1 MNKNYTITSSLGGK
15 ISITTFGNK
24 NISKGNCIILVHGFK
39 GFKDWGYAPYLGE
52 LFAERGYFVI
62 TFNFSHNG
70 IGNDNFNFTELE
82 KFANNTFT
90 REITELEDVVKAYQ
104 NNLFGEVK
112 NPKIGLIG
120 HSRGGAIALLTAPKL
135 ENVKAVATWG
145 SVATLDRYS
154 ERQKQNWRAK
164 GYFSVMNMR
173 TKQEMRLNISLLE
186 DLEENKNGSLNI
198 KKAVSKL
205 NKPLLICHGTEDLA
219 VKLDEA
225 KQLFSWSNNEMSE
238 LNIIENTG
246 HTFGCLHPFEG
257 TNAKFEELLN
267 KTDLFFRENRTY
279 ERIKNGNLKYSN
291 NVRRVI

>member
-1 MNKNYTITSSLGGK
+1 MTKNHTITSSLGEK
-15 ISITTFGNK
+15 ISITTFGNQ
-24 NISKGNCIILVHGFK
+24 NISQKKCIILVHGFK
-39 GFKDWGYAPYLGE
+39 GFKDWGYAPY
-52 LFAERGYFVI
+52 FAESFAEKGYFVI

-70 IGNDNFNFTELE
+70 IGENNFEFTELE

-120 HSRGGAIALLTAPKL
+120 HSRGGAIALLTASKL
-135 ENVKAVATWG
+135 ENVKAVITWG

-164 GYFSVMNMR
+164 GFFSVMNMR

-186 DLEENKNGSLNI
+186 DLEANRTDSLNI
-198 KKAVSKL
+198 EKAVSEL

-225 KQLFSWSNNEMSE
+225 KQLFNWSNKDITE
-238 LNIIENTG
+238 LKIIENTG
-246 HTFGCLHPFEG
+246 HTFGCVHPFEG
-257 TNAKFEELLN
+257 TNEKFEELLN
-267 KTDLFFRENRTY
+267 KTNSFFREK
-279 ERIKNGNLKYSN
+279 IC
-291 NVRRVI
+291 